1 MNRSASV
8 SFVVIVAATALLCS
22 SLAEA
27 RLYRYTDEN
36 GQIVISNTVPAKASV
51 RGYEILDEK
60 GRVMQTI
67 DAAPTQQELDARAAR
82 EARKKEQAQQQAE
95 DTKLLK
101 RFSTPDDA
109 VRAMYRKLQEL
120 KSLNQLKRGN
130 IAVLSNQLDEER
142 SRAANLERS
151 GRDIPDTTLEK
162 IDRLQ
167 SQIRDIEK
175 EIASQDNEIEA
186 VREQFKADIKRLEEL
201 TDKQRTLP
209 LEPAPETL
217 AE

>member
-1 MNRSASV
+1 MNRSTSASLMCVAV
-8 SFVVIVAATALLCS
+8 SALLFS
-22 SLAEA
+22 AVAQA
-27 RLYRYTDEN
+27 RLYRYTDES

-51 RGYEILDEK
+51 RGYEVIDDK
-60 GRVMQTI
+60 GRVVQTI

-82 EARKKEQAQQQAE
+82 EERKKEQARQREE

-130 IAVLSNQLDEER
+130 IAVLSNQLADER

-151 GRDIPDTTLEK
+151 GREIPDSVLEK

-167 SQIRDIEK
+167 AQISDIEK
-175 EIASQDNEIEA
+175 EIA
-186 VREQFKADIKRLEEL
+186 
-201 TDKQRTLP
+201 T
-209 LEPAPETL
+209 
-217 AE
+217 

>member
-1 MNRSASV
+1 MCVAV
-8 SFVVIVAATALLCS
+8 SALLFS
-22 SLAEA
+22 AVAQA
-27 RLYRYTDEN
+27 RLYRYTDES

-51 RGYEILDEK
+51 RGYEVIDDK
-60 GRVMQTI
+60 GRVVQTI

-82 EARKKEQAQQQAE
+82 EERKKEQARQREE

-130 IAVLSNQLDEER
+130 IAVLSNQLADER

-151 GRDIPDTTLEK
+151 GREIPDSVLEK

-167 SQIRDIEK
+167 AQISDIEK
-175 EIASQDNEIEA
+175 EIATQKHEVKAARNRFE
-186 VREQFKADIKRLEEL
+186 ADIKRLEEL

-209 LEPAPETL
+209 LDPEPDKPAD
-217 AE
+217 

>member
-8 SFVVIVAATALLCS
+8 SLVVAFTALFS
-22 SLAEA
+22 STFVEA
-27 RLYRYTDEN
+27 RLYRYTDSN
-36 GQIVISNTVPAKASV
+36 GQTVISNTVPAKASV
-51 RGYEILDEK
+51 RGYEVLDNK
-60 GRVMQTI
+60 GRVTETI

-82 EARKKEQAQQQAE
+82 EERKKAQAQQQGE

-130 IAVLSNQLDEER
+130 IAVLSNQLDDER

-151 GRDIPDTTLEK
+151 GRDIPGSTLEK

-167 SQIRDIEK
+167 GQIGDIEK
-175 EIASQDNEIEA
+175 EIASQNKEIDA
-186 VREQFKADIKRLEEL
+186 VRDRFKADIRRLEEL
-201 TDKQRTLP
+201 TDKPRTLP
-209 LEPAPETL
+209 LDPDSNMPAQ
-217 AE
+217 

>member
-1 MNRSASV
+1 MNRSASASLLCIAV
-8 SFVVIVAATALLCS
+8 SALLFS
-22 SLAEA
+22 AVAQA
-27 RLYRYTDEN
+27 RLYRYTDES

-51 RGYEILDEK
+51 RGYEVIDDK
-60 GRVMQTI
+60 GRVVQTI

-82 EARKKEQAQQQAE
+82 EERKKEQARQREE

-130 IAVLSNQLDEER
+130 IAVLSNQLADER

-151 GRDIPDTTLEK
+151 GRDIPDSVLEK

-167 SQIRDIEK
+167 SQISDIER
-175 EIASQDNEIEA
+175 EIATQNNEIKA
-186 VREQFKADIKRLEEL
+186 ARERFEADIKRLEEL

-209 LEPAPETL
+209 LDPEPDKPAD
-217 AE
+217 